1 MSPNVKITTLQDLQ
15 SYSRGQVVELPP
27 FAENQPFVARLGRP
41 SILELVKS
49 GAIPNALLTTAN
61 KLFTSTSMD
70 VKQESLLSDVFQVM
84 DTLCEATFLEP
95 TYKEIKEA
103 GISLTDEQMMFV
115 FNYSQRGVEALK
127 TFRLQSQNL
136 SPVGGSSEV

>member
-27 FAENQPFVARLGRP
+27 FAENQPFVARLSRP

-61 KLFTSTSMD
+61 KLFTSTGMD

-136 SPVGGSSEV
+136 NPVGGSSEV